1 MHDALDASPSL
12 QDAGQ
17 GSGSTS
23 EIERSWKLTRYVFE
37 TIEQT
42 LRRFSDQ
49 KVMCHRRSC
58 GPVAMRADGRTIE
71 NHGEARNFGI
81 HSFYM
86 ARGEASL
93 KRAFG
98 NWRFI

>member
-1 MHDALDASPSL
+1 MLLMASPFL

-17 GSGSTS
+17 SSGSTS

-37 TIEQT
+37 AVEQT

-49 KVMCHRRSC
+49 KVMRHRRSC
-58 GPVAMRADGRTIE
+58 GPVAMRADGRTIK
-71 NHGEARNFGI
+71 NHREARNFGI

-86 ARGEASL
+86 ARGKASL
-93 KRAFG
+93 KRVFG
-98 NWRFI
+98 N